1 MPKTKEAEIVVIPAI
16 EFLDKEGKP
25 ITLDKVLEQGDYW
38 VSKNRKGDSWII
50 THNGVIKLAKVAGI
64 KPPINT
70 TFKLETEKSY
80 VNGMNVEIIADMIC
94 EAFITTDGT
103 GIEPMSATLSTPLK
117 CLHGSDQVFHSTGE
131 ASRDNTYGISGKYMR
146 TIAEKR
152 AYDRG
157 VLQHLEL
164 NERVN
169 VYSEAESPDFIEEP
183 AKPVDQIIEKLSPTL
198 NEILNATSKDELI
211 RIAGNIR
218 DMQLDEEEKAYLR
231 IIWGRKN
238 NEFTESF

>member
-1 MPKTKEAEIVVIPAI
+1 MKKPNEEVLQIPAI

-80 VNGMNVEIIADMIC
+80 VNGMNVEIIATMIC
-94 EAFITTDGT
+94 EAREVITTESGKEL
-103 GIEPMSATLSTPLK
+103 GILSTSLK

-183 AKPVDQIIEKLSPTL
+183 KKPVDQIIEKLSPTL

-218 DMQLDEEEKAYLR
+218 GMQLDEEEKAYLR